1 MSIKNLAILQLYKK
15 GYRMT
20 NEGKLLN
27 HKNEVVEGVIKSVKN
42 YNYKQLCIRKTDK
55 FITILFHR
63 FQAYQKF
70 GEKIFDKNLQVRHL
84 NGDSLDNSWD
94 NIELGT
100 ALDNTMDKS
109 PEVRKKSA
117 IIASRKFQDT
127 IRNYEERCNIY
138 DDLINKV
145 PYNEII
151 KKDIRLSKSSLS
163 YMKNKS
169 LEFKEYSESLIV
181 QR

>member
-1 MSIKNLAILQLYKK
+1 MSNKNLAILQLYQK

-70 GEKIFDKNLQVRHL
+70 GEKIR
-84 NGDSLDNSWD
+84 
-94 NIELGT
+94 
-100 ALDNTMDKS
+100 NTTKTR
-109 PEVRKKSA
+109 V
-117 IIASRKFQDT
+117 FQ
-127 IRNYEERCNIY
+127 
-138 DDLINKV
+138 
-145 PYNEII
+145 PG
-151 KKDIRLSKSSLS
+151 
-163 YMKNKS
+163 
-169 LEFKEYSESLIV
+169 
-181 QR
+181 